1 MIAQY
6 TAAGIVSELKRL
18 AAPASVDSI
27 PSSAMQE
34 DHVSMGW
41 AAARKLRR
49 AIDGLGRVLAI
60 EVLTAARGADLRAPL
75 QPGPATGAVIAAVR
89 EEAAGPG
96 ADRYLSPEIEAVV
109 GLVQSGAVLAA
120 AESVTGRLG

>member
-6 TAAGIVSELKRL
+6 TQAAIVSEMKRL

-41 AAARKLRR
+41 SAARKLRR
-49 AIDGLGRVLAI
+49 SVDGLTRVLAI
-60 EVLTAARGADLRAPL
+60 ELLTAARGLDLRAPL
-75 QPGPATGAVIAAVR
+75 QPSPATGAVVAALR
-89 EEAAGPG
+89 ERVAGVGP
-96 ADRYLSPEIEAVV
+96 DRFLAPEIEYACLLYTSRCV
-109 GLVQSGAVLAA
+109 
-120 AESVTGRLG
+120 

>member
-6 TAAGIVSELKRL
+6 TQAAIVSELKRL

-41 AAARKLRR
+41 SAARKLRR
-49 AIDGLGRVLAI
+49 AIDGLTRVLAI
-60 EVLTAARGADLRAPL
+60 ELLTAARGLEQRAPL
-75 QPGPATGAVIAAVR
+75 APAPATGAVVTALRATTS
-89 EEAAGPG
+89 GPG
-96 ADRYLSPEIEAVV
+96 PDRFLAPEIEAAVRFV
-109 GLVQSGAVLAA
+109 AEGGAVRA
-120 AESVTGRLG
+120 AESVTGPLR